1 MASSTFFG
9 GIDTALFKA
18 GKKKLSKSKKII
30 FAKDL
35 KKKLRNRG
43 VSQIVASS
51 ISSDVGELINLAGFW
66 LSPGDSI
73 FEYLDKK
80 DKNPRNGYF
89 NGF

>member
-1 MASSTFFG
+1 MASSAFFG

-18 GKKKLSKSKKII
+18 GKKKIKQVQKNI

-43 VSQIVASS
+43 GSQIITSIIASA
-51 ISSDVGELINLAGFW
+51 VGGLINLAGFW
-66 LSPGDSI
+66 ISPGDYI

-80 DKNPRNGYF
+80 DKKPRNGYF